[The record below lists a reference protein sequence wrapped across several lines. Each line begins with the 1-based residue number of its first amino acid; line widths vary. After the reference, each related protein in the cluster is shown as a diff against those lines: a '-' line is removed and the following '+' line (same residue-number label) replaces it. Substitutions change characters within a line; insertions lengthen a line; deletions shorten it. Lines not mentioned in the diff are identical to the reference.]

1 VDADSGTDTAPAL
14 TIVHEGR
21 GGYIDIEGC
30 RYPIEHIEGG
40 RFCIHF
46 PSGHR
51 HARRDAHLLA
61 LQQRVLADPEKWAIE
76 DRSKKKPANT

>member
-1 VDADSGTDTAPAL
+1 MIGKPTGEAPLL

-21 GGYIDIEGC
+21 GGYIDMDGC

-46 PSGHR
+46 PSGQR
-51 HARRDAHLLA
+51 HAHRDAHLLA
-61 LQQRVLADPEKWAIE
+61 LQQRVLAEPEKWALE
-76 DRSKKKPANT
+76 DRSTKKPDDT

>member
-1 VDADSGTDTAPAL
+1 MDLGNDTAPVL
-14 TIVHEGR
+14 TVVHQGR
-21 GGYIDIEGC
+21 GGYIDIDGY

-61 LQQRVLADPEKWAIE
+61 LQQQVLADPEKWALE
-76 DRSKKKPANT
+76 DRSKKQPATT